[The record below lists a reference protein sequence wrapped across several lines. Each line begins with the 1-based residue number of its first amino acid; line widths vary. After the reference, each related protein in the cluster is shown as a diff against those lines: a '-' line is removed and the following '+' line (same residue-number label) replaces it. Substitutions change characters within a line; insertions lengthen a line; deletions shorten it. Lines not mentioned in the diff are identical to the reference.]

1 MVVACVAGS
10 VGGEG
15 YGAIMPISLEVPTEP
30 GAVTFAVSPL
40 VELGWAWHVLVGVDH
55 HPDRAEWAAEVSA
68 LLPEDLA
75 EELRAWAFTVRAV
88 RATVLVDPTLI
99 RSGRWEDQLAWMG
112 RAQAGE
118 LAAMMLRPLLRE
130 RGRPGDLSNPRV
142 RSGLTALARAH
153 GPAAVRVVRLL
164 LDDAESAR
172 GSLVALLS
180 RCWSLFFQAE
190 WERAAPALL
199 EEVRARS
206 RLCAEAGPSP
216 ALRDLS
222 PAVDVA
228 PDGRIVIDKVQSK
241 RLATAGRG
249 LVLVPTVF
257 GDPHVYVADE
267 PDRPVVV
274 HYPFPAP
281 SQAADRRSTWQRL
294 SVLANPAR
302 LEVCRAIAVEP
313 RSAREIARH
322 WRFTEAAVTKHLS
335 KLRAAGLVRAERAGH
350 FVRYSL
356 DTEAIEALGGDL
368 LEVLRR

>member
-1 MVVACVAGS
+1 
-10 VGGEG
+10 
-15 YGAIMPISLEVPTEP
+15 MPISLEVPTEP

-55 HPDRAEWAAEVSA
+55 HPDRAEWAAGVRA
-68 LLPEDLA
+68 LLPEGLA
-75 EELRAWAFTVRAV
+75 EELTAWAFTVRAV
-88 RATVLVDPTLI
+88 RATLLVDPTLVG
-99 RSGRWEDQLAWMG
+99 SGGWEDRLDRVG
-112 RAQAGE
+112 RVPVGE
-118 LAAMMLRPLLRE
+118 FAAMMLRPLLRE

-142 RSGLTALARAH
+142 RAGITALARAR
-153 GPAAVRVVRLL
+153 GPATVRVVRLL
-164 LDDAESAR
+164 LDDAETAR
-172 GSLVALLS
+172 ESLVAVLS
-180 RCWSLFFQAE
+180 HCWSLFFQAE
-190 WERAAPALL
+190 WEQAAPVLRR
-199 EEVRARS
+199 EVLARS
-206 RLCAEAGPSP
+206 RLCAQSGPLL

-241 RLATAGRG
+241 RLATARRG

-281 SQAADRRSTWQRL
+281 SRAADRRSTWQRL

-335 KLRAAGLVRAERAGH
+335 KLRAAGLVRTERAGH

-356 DTEAIEALGGDL
+356 DTEAIEMLGGDL